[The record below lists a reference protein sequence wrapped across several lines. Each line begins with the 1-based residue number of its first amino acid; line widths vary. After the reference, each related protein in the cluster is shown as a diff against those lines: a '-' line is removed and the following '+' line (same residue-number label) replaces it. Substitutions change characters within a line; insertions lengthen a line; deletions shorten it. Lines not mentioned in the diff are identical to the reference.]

1 MGHPQ
6 VGVRPK
12 SRYRLGSQC
21 SVPSYRTAC
30 VLTRSPVLVIQS
42 HRILYQTP
50 RFALD
55 DLHHLARNVVYIVR
69 LDQAGPWYLSLPF

>member
-6 VGVRPK
+6 VGVGPK

-21 SVPSYRTAC
+21 FVPSYRTAC

-50 RFALD
+50 RLALD
-55 DLHHLARNVVYIVR
+55 DLHHLSGN
-69 LDQAGPWYLSLPF
+69 LL